1 MGTNNTTIILADD
14 HPLMRKGL
22 RDVIEEEKRYTVIG
36 ECGNGRQAVE
46 KVRTLRPDIALF
58 DIDMPGMDGLEAAA
72 EIIRQKLPTRII
84 FLTMYDQENIFNRAM
99 DIGAFAYVMKESAVA
114 EIMDAI
120 RSVAAGKYYVSPS
133 MSGSLLKRN
142 NAASVQP
149 ALIPSLSLLT
159 PAERKIL
166 KLISE
171 QHTTAEI
178 ALELSVSPRTV
189 ESHRSNICQKLS
201 VTGNNALLKFALEHK
216 SKL

>member
-1 MGTNNTTIILADD
+1 MGTNNTTILLADD

-22 RDVIEEEKRYTVIG
+22 RDVIEEEKGYSIIG
-36 ECGNGRQAVE
+36 ECGNGKQAVE

-133 MSGSLLKRN
+133 MSGILLKRN
-142 NAASVQP
+142 SAASGQP
-149 ALIPSLSLLT
+149 ELLPSLLLLT

-166 KLISE
+166 KLISK

-189 ESHRSNICQKLS
+189 ESHRSNICQKLAI
-201 VTGNNALLKFALEHK
+201 TGNNALLKFALEHK